1 MTFKPGAFKS
11 NLLFLFVLLGALL
24 LCMIAALM
32 LGDYKIS
39 IAKILDFLNLKIF
52 SPPPPQASKRGTNP
66 LSLKQ
71 ESLNFK
77 PP

>member
-39 IAKILDFLNLKIF
+39 IAKILDVLNLKIF
-52 SPPPPQASKRGTNP
+52 DIPAAGIWSGSGRGSGDTV
-66 LSLKQ
+66 
-71 ESLNFK
+71 FRHIF
-77 PP
+77 

>member
-24 LCMIAALM
+24 VCMIAALM

-39 IAKILDFLNLKIF
+39 IAKILDVLNLKI
-52 SPPPPQASKRGTNP
+52 QNA
-66 LSLKQ
+66 
-71 ESLNFK
+71 
-77 PP
+77 